1 MIHATSLAE
10 TARDNSATCPHA
22 DASCADNPPVSMII
36 HPQSPVDVFVHRSR
50 ITAPASDVFDWH
62 TRPGVFERLVP
73 PWEDVRVVLPPAS
86 IADGT
91 QAILSVRIGPFRRE
105 WVAEHRDVIP
115 GVQFRDIQLRG
126 PFARWEHAHRV
137 EPDGPSACHL
147 EDRIEYA
154 LPGGWLG
161 RLFGGGFAREQ
172 LERMFRFRHAVTS
185 ADVLAHARTSREARH
200 MNVLIS
206 GSTGLVGSALIPF
219 LTSGGHE
226 VVRLLRVKGSST
238 LQSSSKEAVYWDP
251 DGGRINPSD
260 LEGLDAVVHLAG
272 DPIASGRWTAAKKAR
287 IRDSRAFGTQFLCE
301 ALANCDRPPR
311 VLVSASA
318 IGFYGDCGD
327 EVLTEASPPGRG
339 FLAEVCR
346 EWEDATQPA
355 VSKGIRV
362 VNLRTG
368 VVLSPAGGALAKML
382 TPFKL
387 GVGGVLGSGRQFMS
401 WISIDDLIGA
411 IHHCLINSSVS
422 GPVNG
427 TAPSPVC
434 NREFTQSLGRVLH
447 RPTIFPMPAFA
458 ARLAFGEMA
467 DELLLSSQ
475 RVQPQRLKE
484 TGYPFQH
491 PTLDSALRHELGR

>member
-1 MIHATSLAE
+1 
-10 TARDNSATCPHA
+10 
-22 DASCADNPPVSMII
+22 MII
-36 HPQSPVDVFVHRSR
+36 HPQPATEVFVHRSR
-50 ITAPASDVFDWH
+50 ISAPAGDVFDWH
-62 TRPGVFERLVP
+62 TRPGVFERLAP
-73 PWEDVRVVLPPAS
+73 PWEDVRVVLPAAS

-91 QAILSVRIGPFRRE
+91 QTILSVPFGPFRSE

-115 GVQFRDIQLRG
+115 GEQFRDIQIRG
-126 PFARWEHAHRV
+126 PFARWEHTHRV
-137 EPDGPSACHL
+137 EPHGPNACHL

-161 RLFGGGFAREQ
+161 RLFGGGFVREQ
-172 LERMFRFRHAVTS
+172 LERMFRYRHAVTS

-251 DGGRINPSD
+251 EGGRINASD

-287 IRDSRAFGTQFLCE
+287 IRDSRVAGTRLLCE
-301 ALANCDRPPR
+301 ALAKCERPPQ

-318 IGFYGDCGD
+318 IGFYSDRGD
-327 EVLTEASPPGRG
+327 EELTESSAAGHG
-339 FLAEVCR
+339 FLADVCR
-346 EWEDATQPA
+346 EWEEATWPA
-355 VSKGIRV
+355 ASKGIRV

-382 TPFKL
+382 TPFKM
-387 GVGGVLGSGRQFMS
+387 GVGGVIGSGRQYMS

-427 TAPSPVC
+427 TTPSPVT
-434 NREFTQSLGRVLH
+434 NREFTKTLGRVLH
-447 RPTIFPMPAFA
+447 RPTVFPMPAFA

-475 RVQPQRLKE
+475 RVEPRRLVE
-484 TGYPFQH
+484 SGYPFRH
-491 PTLDSALRHELGR
+491 TTLETALRHVLGR